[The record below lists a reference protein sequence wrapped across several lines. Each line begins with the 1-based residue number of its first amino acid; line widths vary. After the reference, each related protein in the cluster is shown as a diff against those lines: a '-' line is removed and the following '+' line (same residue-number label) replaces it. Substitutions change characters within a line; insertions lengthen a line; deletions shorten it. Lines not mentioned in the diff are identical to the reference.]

1 MDNTNLLSSR
11 NTTADMKKIE
21 TRIDKF
27 MEKFTNLTKDEK
39 KNLRYALNELSKGMY
54 WHNVHLKDYK
64 KWLKIYDENR
74 EGKYNPGARIERMYQ
89 TLTCIR
95 AVRKTMTSIMHR
107 YDEYVIEY
115 TKLNEKSH

>member
-1 MDNTNLLSSR
+1 MDNTNLLSNR
-11 NTTADMKKIE
+11 NTDADMKKIE
-21 TRIDKF
+21 TRIEKF
-27 MEKFTNLTKDEK
+27 MAKFTNLTDDEK
-39 KNLRYALNELSKGMY
+39 KNFKYGLVELSKGMY

-89 TLTCIR
+89 TLTRIR
-95 AVRKTMTSIMHR
+95 ATRKAMTFTMNY
-107 YDEYVIEY
+107 YDKWVMEY